1 MPSGSGL
8 SAGESEDG
16 MRKVMEITGCCEVLW
31 DDKEKYNIYKVY
43 KTFMA
48 PNKYGYLT
56 KHRKLIEKYADFSSV
71 LCLLRDDALGLD
83 KEHESVFR

>member
-1 MPSGSGL
+1 
-8 SAGESEDG
+8 
-16 MRKVMEITGCCEVLW
+16 MRKVMEIVGCCEVMH

-43 KTFMA
+43 KIYHA
-48 PNKYGYLT
+48 PNKYGYMT
-56 KHRKLIEKYADFSSV
+56 KHRKLIDKYADFSSV